1 MGIIVPAILPRTFAD
16 LESKLDQLEGLADA
30 VQIDV
35 VDGIFAQP
43 ASWPYENGTKEFAE
57 LIARGD
63 MLPHVGRLQFE
74 IDLMVT
80 DPEAVTGLW
89 LAAGASRLTL
99 HVESSTY
106 MPRLITDLQTT
117 YGHSKDFAPDLLS
130 LGLAINI
137 ETELG
142 IIEPFLSL
150 IDYIQFMGIGKI
162 GHQGEAFDRRV
173 LQKIAIFK
181 RRNPNMIIQV
191 DGGVSLETAPALL
204 TAGVDRLIIGSE
216 LWKADNLEKRFRE
229 LDVLSSE
236 YGLYA

>member
-1 MGIIVPAILPRTFAD
+1 MSVIVPAILPRTFAD
-16 LESKLDQLEGLADA
+16 LQSKLSQLEGVADA

-35 VDGIFAQP
+35 VDGVFAQP
-43 ASWPYENGTKEFAE
+43 ASWPYGEGSKEFAD
-57 LIARGD
+57 LVARGD
-63 MLPHVGRLQFE
+63 LLPHVGSLQFE
-74 IDLMVT
+74 IDLMVS
-80 DPEAVTGLW
+80 DPESVTGMW
-89 LAAGASRLTL
+89 LSVGASRLTL

-106 MPRLITDLQTT
+106 MPRLITDLQTK

-150 IDYIQFMGIGKI
+150 VDYIQFMGISSI
-162 GHQGEAFDRRV
+162 GHQGESFDKRV

-181 RRNPNMIIQV
+181 KQHPDIAVQV

-204 TAGVDRLIIGSE
+204 SAGVDRLIVGSA
-216 LWKADNLEKRFRE
+216 LWKADNLKKRFEE
-229 LDVLSSE
+229 LTALSSQ
-236 YGLYA
+236 YGLFA